1 MVDVFFKLYVGNSIF
16 ENMDSWFMLNENIVE
31 IFSIF

>member
-1 MVDVFFKLYVGNSIF
+1 MADVFFKLYAGNSTF
-16 ENMDSWFMLNENIVE
+16 ENMDSWFMSNENIVE